1 MYCLVGNK
9 CDLSDRRKVSSAEA
23 ESFAASIGAK
33 HFEVSALVDRG
44 MILELASRLLSSGL
58 LVFRIL
64 LASKPD
70 ADLQDSIIF
79 APKDQLHPRDLPA
92 PSSGGG

>member
-33 HFEVSALVDRG
+33 NFEVSALVDKG
-44 MILELASRLLSSGL
+44 IVLE
-58 LVFRIL
+58 
-64 LASKPD
+64 
-70 ADLQDSIIF
+70 
-79 APKDQLHPRDLPA
+79 
-92 PSSGGG
+92 